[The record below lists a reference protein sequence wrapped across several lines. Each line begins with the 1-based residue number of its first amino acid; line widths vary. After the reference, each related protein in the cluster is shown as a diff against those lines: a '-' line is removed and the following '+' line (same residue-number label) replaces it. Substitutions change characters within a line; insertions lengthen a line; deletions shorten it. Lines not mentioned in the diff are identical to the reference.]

1 MRNFTFL
8 LFALLFSLVGYS
20 QFPTPG
26 TEGFESANGPDLAL
40 PVAVSPW
47 SLGTGATGNQWAVF
61 DNGVAGSPQRR
72 WDQAPS
78 NFYSGTHAA
87 FINRKQNG
95 AAGVT
100 SEDYLATP
108 LVTVPTNGQLTFYTR
123 TGFNSPDDVNYVI
136 KVNTNTAA
144 GSQTTPANYTN
155 TVQTWNNATPMLTA
169 YNVYELKTVNLSAFA
184 GQQVYIAFVRVFN
197 QPTASLGGNSWYI
210 DDVKLVQRCLE
221 PTAQTVANITT
232 TTANLSW
239 TPNGSTSW
247 EIEVVPATGTPTGS
261 GVVYNGA
268 LPYIKTGLTPATSYV
283 YYVRALCSDS
293 NSNWVGPFSFTT
305 ATPGLT
311 CAAPI
316 TISSIPY
323 STNDNTANYGDTYD
337 TAQPTA
343 CAGTA
348 TNYMTGNDVF
358 YSYTPTTSG
367 IISITMTPGAT
378 NSGIFVYQGCAN
390 VGVTCVGGVANA
402 TTGVRS
408 IPNLSVTAGLTYIIV
423 VSSRSTTQTVPYSLV
438 IQQVNC
444 AQPTALAATAISLTG
459 ATLSWTNATSTSWE
473 YVVQTAGSAI
483 PTGTGIT
490 TLLST
495 GTTVA
500 GLNPDTAY
508 QYWVRADCGNGTFSA
523 WSGPFLFNTL
533 VPPPACGGIF
543 TDAAGQTTNYANNS
557 DSTVTICPS
566 TTGEAVTVTFTSFD
580 VQATSDGLY
589 IFNGNSITA
598 PQFAS
603 SNPAGTVPGGLAGA
617 YWGTTNPG
625 SFTSSSADGCL
636 TFRFRSNATT
646 NAAGWVAN
654 VTCGPPPVCPKPLS
668 ITSSAVLSSSVNLAW
683 VEAGTATA
691 WEVIA
696 MPCGTLPTAAS
707 VGVAAPTNPFTL
719 TTGLAG
725 ETCYDI
731 YVRSICSGTDVSPWT
746 GPTTITTQ
754 IAPPACGGTF
764 SDPQG
769 VNAQY
774 NNSLDSTVTICP
786 TTPGQVVT
794 VTFTSFDTEANWDG
808 LYVFDGNAITAPQI
822 ASANGAGNV
831 PGGLA
836 GSYWGALTGA
846 NLPGPFTG
854 TSANGCL
861 TFRFRTDTSG
871 QRAGW
876 VANVTCAPPPTC
888 PKPNTL
894 VTSAVTSNS
903 ATLSWVNPSTA
914 TAWEVVALPC
924 NTVPNASTV
933 WTPTTTN
940 PHTFTGLNSDTCYD
954 LFVRGICPGNDISDI
969 SGPKSITTQIAP
981 PACGGTFTDP
991 QGATAQYINSLD
1003 NTVTICPTIP
1013 GQQVTVTFTSFDTE
1027 ANWDGLY
1034 VFDGN
1039 SNTSPQLAST
1049 NGAGNVPGGIPG
1061 SYWGLLT
1068 GANLPGPFTASSL
1081 SGCLTFRFRSD
1092 GSAVRDGWVANVT
1105 CAPPPTCPKP
1115 TAVTVTGITQTSAII
1130 SWTEIGAATSWE
1142 VLILPAGSPVPT
1154 ATTTGGIVTTNP
1166 YIATPLNPATPYVV
1180 YVRSLCSLSD
1190 ISLWSNVK
1198 SFTTLIA
1205 NDECSGATVAPV
1217 NPTNTCVQS
1226 VPGSLVGA
1234 TNSTN
1239 ATTCGGTHDDDV
1251 WFQFTATS
1259 TTHTINLNNVVGST
1273 TDLFHVLYSGS
1284 CGTLTQIYCSD
1295 PNNSIANSLVVGQTY
1310 YVRVYSW
1317 TATPNQTTTFNLCIG
1332 TPTPPP
1338 SCITNTPAG
1347 NSCATA
1353 TPICNINGYCGNT
1366 STIYSPTHTWT
1377 ELSAAFCGS
1386 LENNSF
1392 LSFVATSSTISF
1404 DVWVTSSQNADGI
1417 QIMVF
1422 SAATCGSGPVT
1433 NLTCWSPGTVAAGST
1448 NVSATGLIPGNTY
1461 YIMIDGFA
1469 GDVCDYVIA
1478 SNSGIQTPVAIN
1490 TNTSTTTST
1499 ICLGQSATLN
1509 ATGGNGIYTWS
1520 PSANLSA
1527 TTGSS
1532 VVFTPTA
1539 VGVYPVTA
1547 TSTDGNI
1554 ACPQSASSTQT
1565 ITVVDYV
1572 TPTFNQIAPFC
1583 VGTTP
1588 PVLPTSSTNTPIAI
1602 NGTWS
1607 PSVVSN
1613 TTPGTTTYTFTP
1625 SITQCATPVTM
1636 DITVLPGIT
1645 PTFLTPAPICSG
1657 ATAPVLPTTSSN
1669 NPTPITGTWNPP
1681 TVSNTAS
1688 GTYTFTPNSG
1698 QCASTT
1704 SLNVTVNTN
1713 CSFGSYA
1720 SALWLTNCGT
1730 SNFFNTVGSG
1740 ADIIGPAANVFPNAN
1755 LGTYVQG
1762 SNALILRGAEVKT
1775 FKSASS
1781 NVCSANLNYR
1791 VFSGTPSGTFNIM
1804 TLPFFDN
1811 CGSGSFPISGG
1822 PCNTGDQKW
1831 QRVVADGTTVPYSPV
1846 DLTAYPPG
1854 NYTIQVYY
1862 DISGSS
1868 TSTSACDENILIDN
1882 NGAYYTATFTIQA
1895 QPVYASANPITCGG
1909 SNGSIT
1915 ITGMAPNTTYSL
1927 TYNDDTTVVGPIN
1940 VSSNTSG
1947 TIVINN
1953 LNSGT
1958 YSNFLLTINGCSLAN
1973 NTSIVLVDPSIPT
1986 VTVNS
1991 ATVCNGLSATI
2002 AATPGSAGTYSYV
2015 WTVPTGATNPGNVG
2029 SFSASV
2035 DGTYGV
2041 VITNTVTGCSST
2053 SASGTLTLS
2062 PIIIPTF
2069 SAIAPICSG
2078 DTAPLLLTSST
2089 NTPTAITG
2097 SWSPSVI
2104 DNTASGVYTFTP
2116 DAGQCS
2122 QPLTI
2127 NVTVNSVP
2135 TPTATIVA
2143 QPTCVSGGTVQI
2155 TSPLTVVGALPTD
2168 LFISEV
2174 TDSNAGSLSYIEIY
2188 NGTGVSKNLS
2198 NYSIK
2203 TASNGGAYTF
2213 TLPLNNVTLA
2223 SGSNYVVALGND
2235 NFCPSISGGNGS
2247 LAAQSN
2253 ASGSVNFASNGNDHF
2268 ALFNGATKIDSW
2280 GVFGSNNWAPS
2291 SVGTEGGDFRRKTNA
2306 THPSTTYNN
2315 NDWDIID
2322 YVGSGICANN
2332 DYSNIGVYALP
2343 ASATY
2348 QYNVDG
2354 GVYQSSPTFSG
2365 LTPGLHT
2372 FTVQNT
2378 ATGCTSSVTVT
2389 LNAIPGLPTI
2399 TGTLSACVGNTTQL
2413 TGSATPATTNAW
2425 TSSNTSVATISSSGL
2440 VTGVAF
2446 GTTTITYT
2454 NTAGCQ
2460 ITETVTINALPTVSV
2475 NSPVICAGAVATITA
2490 TPSSAGTYS
2499 YVWTVPAGVTNPG
2512 DVATFTTTDAGVY
2525 SVVITDTATGCS
2537 SASASGT
2544 VTVNALPTVTV
2555 NSPTVCQGTNAVVT
2569 AIPSPTGT
2577 YSYVWTVPTGATNPG
2592 DIDSFTATLSGTY
2605 TVVITDTTTGCTS
2618 LAATSTVTINANPI
2632 VTVNSSAICAGAVAT
2647 VTATP
2652 SPAGTYSYVW
2662 TVPVGVTNPGDV
2674 ATFTTTDA
2682 GVYSVVITDTTTG
2695 CSSASASGTVSVN
2708 ANPTVT
2714 VNSPTVCQGTN
2725 AVVTATPS
2733 PAGTYSY
2740 VWTVPTGATN
2750 PGNVASFTA
2759 TVSGTY
2765 SVVITNSATGCF
2777 SSSAT
2782 STVTI
2787 NANPVVVVTGD
2798 SVCQGNLAT
2807 ISTTITPTGTYNYV
2821 WTVPSGANPGNV
2833 PTFTTAISGTYS
2845 VIATNTVTGCS
2856 STSQSGVATI
2866 SPAFSFTITD
2876 ACVNNNFTLEVVPNA
2891 NSFDVN
2897 TANFTWQYAGNPVGT
2912 NSSTFDVT
2920 SYLNSTTAVETLPL
2934 TFSVIVQSNG
2944 CQQTDAIVLNRIYC
2958 QIQKGISPNNDG
2970 KNENF
2975 DLRQMNVQQLSIY
2988 NRYGTKVYSKSE
3000 YSNEWVGQSD
3010 AGNELPDGTYYYV
3023 IEFKNNQASKTGWIY
3038 INRQN

>member
-61 DNGVAGSPQRR
+61 DNGIAGSPQRR

-87 FINRKQNG
+87 YINRKQNG

-136 KVNTNTAA
+136 KVNTNTTA

-197 QPTASLGGNSWYI
+197 QPTGSLGGNSWYI

-221 PTAQTVANITT
+221 PTAQTAGTFTT
-232 TTANLSW
+232 TTATLSW
-239 TPNGSTSW
+239 AQSGGTTSW
-247 EIEVVPATGTPTGS
+247 EIEVIPATGTPTGVGVPHS
-261 GVVYNGA
+261 GT
-268 LPYIKTGLTPATSYV
+268 PTYIATGLIPATSYV
-283 YYVRALCSDS
+283 YYVRAVCSDS
-293 NSNWVGPFSFTT
+293 NSNWVGPYSFTT

-311 CAAPI
+311 CAGPI
-316 TISSIPY
+316 TISTIPY

-408 IPNLSVTAGLTYIIV
+408 IPNLNVTAGLTYIIV

-444 AQPTALAATAISLTG
+444 AQPTALAATAFTLTG

-483 PTGTGIT
+483 PTGTGT
-490 TLLST
+490 TTALST
-495 GTTVA
+495 GTVVG

-557 DSTVTICPS
+557 DSTVVICPDI
-566 TTGEAVTVTFTSFD
+566 TGEAVTVTFTSFNT
-580 VQATSDGLY
+580 QATSDGLY

-598 PQFAS
+598 PQFVS
-603 SNPAGTVPGGLAGA
+603 SNPAGTVPGGLAGS

-636 TFRFRSNATT
+636 TFRFRSNGTT

-668 ITSSAVLSSSVNLAW
+668 ITSSTVLSSSVNLAW
-683 VEAGTATA
+683 VEAGTATS

-707 VGVAAPTNPFTL
+707 VGVPVTTTPSTTL
-719 TTGLAG
+719 TGLTG

-746 GPTTITTQ
+746 GPTTITTL
-754 IAPPACGGTF
+754 ITPPACGGTF
-764 SDPQG
+764 SDPGG
-769 VNAQY
+769 VAANYA
-774 NNSLDSTVTICP
+774 NSLDSTVTICP

-808 LYVFDGNAITAPQI
+808 LYVFDGNAITSPQI

-846 NLPGPFTG
+846 NLPGPFTA
-854 TSANGCL
+854 TSASGCL

-871 QRAGW
+871 VRAGW
-876 VANVTCAPPPTC
+876 VANVTCALPPTC
-888 PKPNTL
+888 PKPNAL

-903 ATLSWVNPSTA
+903 ATLSWANPSTA
-914 TAWEVVALPC
+914 TLWEAAAVPC
-924 NTVPNASTV
+924 GTLPNASTV
-933 WTPTTTN
+933 WLTTN
-940 PHTFTGLNSDTCYD
+940 TTSYTFTTLNSDTCYD
-954 LFVRGICPGNDISDI
+954 LFVRGICPGNDVSDI
-969 SGPKSITTQIAP
+969 SGPRSITTQIAP

-991 QGATAQYINSLD
+991 QGATAQYINGLD

-1049 NGAGNVPGGIPG
+1049 NGAGNVPGGIAG

-1068 GANLPGPFTASSL
+1068 GANLPGPFTASSA

-1115 TAVTVTGITQTSAII
+1115 TAVTVTGITQTSALIT
-1130 SWTEIGAATSWE
+1130 WTELGPATSWE

-1154 ATTTGGIVTTNP
+1154 AATTGGILTTTNS
-1166 YIATPLNPATPYVV
+1166 YLATILNPATPYVV

-1205 NDECSGATVAPV
+1205 NDECAGATVAPV
-1217 NPTNTCVQS
+1217 NPTNTCAQS
-1226 VPGSLVGA
+1226 VPGSLIGA
-1234 TNSTN
+1234 TNSTI
-1239 ATTCGGTHDDDV
+1239 ATTCGGTPDDDV

-1273 TDLFHVLYSGS
+1273 TDLMHVLYSGS

-1317 TATPNQTTTFNLCIG
+1317 TGTANQTSTFNLCIG

-1377 ELSAAFCGS
+1377 ELTAAFCGS

-1509 ATGGNGIYTWS
+1509 ATGGNGLYSWS

-1527 TTGSS
+1527 TTGAS

-1539 VGVYPVTA
+1539 VGVYPITA
-1547 TSTDGNI
+1547 TSTDGNV

-1583 VGTTP
+1583 VGTTA

-1607 PSVVSN
+1607 PSVVNN

-1625 SITQCATPVTM
+1625 SVTQCATPVTM

-1669 NPTPITGTWNPP
+1669 NPTPITGTWNPS

-1688 GTYTFTPNSG
+1688 ATYTFTPDSG
-1698 QCASTT
+1698 QCASVTT
-1704 SLNVTVNTN
+1704 LNVTVNTN

-1720 SALWLTNCGT
+1720 SAVWLANCST

-1740 ADIIGPAANVFPNAN
+1740 ADIIGPAANVFPNTN
-1755 LGTYVQG
+1755 LGTYIQG
-1762 SNALILRGAEVKT
+1762 SNALQLKGAEVKT
-1775 FKSASS
+1775 FKSPSS
-1781 NVCSANLNYR
+1781 NVCSARLNYR
-1791 VFSGTPSGTFNIM
+1791 VYPQSGTPGAFVVVD
-1804 TLPFFDN
+1804 LPFFDN
-1811 CGSGSFPISGG
+1811 CGSGTFSLSGG

-1831 QRVVADGTTVPYSPV
+1831 QKVLPNTLYPTESPV

-1854 NYTIQVYY
+1854 NYVVQVYY

-1868 TSTSACDENILIDN
+1868 TSTSACNENVVIDN

-1895 QPVYASANPITCGG
+1895 QPAYASANPITCGG

-1915 ITGMAPNTTYSL
+1915 ISGMAPNTTYSL

-1958 YSNFLLTINGCSLAN
+1958 YSNFLLTINGCSFPN

-2002 AATPGSAGTYSYV
+2002 VATPGSAGSYSYV
-2015 WTVPTGATNPGNVG
+2015 WTVPTGATNPGNVA

-2041 VITNTVTGCSST
+2041 VITNTVTGCSSI
-2053 SASGTLTLS
+2053 SASGTLTLN

-2143 QPTCVSGGTVQI
+2143 QPTCASGGTVQI

-2198 NYSIK
+2198 NYNIK

-2235 NFCPSISGGNGS
+2235 NYCPSISGGNGS
-2247 LAAQSN
+2247 LAAQS
-2253 ASGSVNFASNGNDHF
+2253 STTGSVNFASSGNDHF

-2291 SVGTEGGDFRRKTNA
+2291 IVGTEGGDFRRKTNA
-2306 THPSTTYNN
+2306 THPSITYNN

-2354 GVYQSSPTFSG
+2354 GTYQSNTTFSG

-2378 ATGCTSSVTVT
+2378 VTGCTSSITVT
-2389 LNAIPGLPTI
+2389 LDPIPGLPTI

-2425 TSSNTSVATISSSGL
+2425 VSSNTSVATISTTGE
-2440 VTGVAF
+2440 VTGVAP
-2446 GTTTITYT
+2446 GTSTITYT

-2460 ITETVTINALPTVSV
+2460 ITETVTINALPTITGTLSACVGNTTQLTGSTTPATT
-2475 NSPVICAGAVATITA
+2475 NAWTSSDPSVATISTSGLVTA
-2490 TPSSAGTYS
+2490 VAPGTS
-2499 YVWTVPAGVTNPG
+2499 TITYVNSDGCQ
-2512 DVATFTTTDAGVY
+2512 
-2525 SVVITDTATGCS
+2525 ITDI
-2537 SASASGT
+2537 
-2544 VTVNALPTVTV
+2544 VTINALPTIT
-2555 NSPTVCQGTNAVVT
+2555 GTLSACVGNTTQLTGSATPATTNPWTSSDTSIATISSTGLVT
-2569 AIPSPTGT
+2569 A
-2577 YSYVWTVPTGATNPG
+2577 VA
-2592 DIDSFTATLSGTY
+2592 SGTSTITY
-2605 TVVITDTTTGCTS
+2605 TNSYGCQITD
-2618 LAATSTVTINANPI
+2618 TVTINALPTITGTLSVCLGNTTQLTGSATPATTNAWTSSDTSVATISATGLVTAVAPGTSTITYVNSDGCQITAI
-2632 VTVNSSAICAGAVAT
+2632 VTINSLPTITGTLSACVGSTTQLTGSATPATTNAWTSSNTSVAT
-2647 VTATP
+2647 IIGSGLVTA
-2652 SPAGTYSYVW
+2652 V
-2662 TVPVGVTNPGDV
+2662 
-2674 ATFTTTDA
+2674 
-2682 GVYSVVITDTTTG
+2682 
-2695 CSSASASGTVSVN
+2695 ASGTS
-2708 ANPTVT
+2708 TI
-2714 VNSPTVCQGTN
+2714 
-2725 AVVTATPS
+2725 
-2733 PAGTYSY
+2733 TY
-2740 VWTVPTGATN
+2740 
-2750 PGNVASFTA
+2750 
-2759 TVSGTY
+2759 
-2765 SVVITNSATGCF
+2765 TNSNGCQIT
-2777 SSSAT
+2777 A
-2782 STVTI
+2782 TVTI
-2787 NANPVVVVTGD
+2787 NALPVVVVTGD

-2807 ISTTITPTGTYNYV
+2807 ISTSITPAGTYNYV
-2821 WTVPSGANPGNV
+2821 WTVPSGTNPGNV
-2833 PTFTTAISGTYS
+2833 STFTTAISGTYS
-2845 VIATNTVTGCS
+2845 VIATDTATGCS

-2897 TANFTWQYAGNPVGT
+2897 TASFTWQYGGNTVAT

-2920 SYLNSTTAVETLPL
+2920 SYLNATTVVETLPL
-2934 TFSVIVQSNG
+2934 TFSVTVQSNG
-2944 CQQTDAIVLNRIYC
+2944 CQQTEAIILDRIYC
-2958 QIQKGISPNNDG
+2958 QIQRGISPNNDG

-2988 NRYGTKVYSKSE
+2988 NRYGTKVYSKVE
-3000 YSNEWVGQSD
+3000 YTNEWVGQSD